1 MLCGDRNNVTK
12 GFMVRPLQGVVSSH
26 GIIVMEQKYDY
37 EVSSE
42 QTWNKFVVCSQAL
55 YELLDSEEDGEVYQK
70 DVVVY
75 LRAQNKGATQNIQA
89 GFTKKIHIFT
99 ESALWAGDY

>member
-1 MLCGDRNNVTK
+1 MFYKKFKQISYVT
-12 GFMVRPLQGVVSSH
+12 FLF
-26 GIIVMEQKYDY
+26 
-37 EVSSE
+37 

-75 LRAQNKGATQNIQA
+75 L
-89 GFTKKIHIFT
+89 
-99 ESALWAGDY
+99 